1 MTGTNDAT
9 TAVARDYPQGMSRG
23 DEAAEATLFEG
34 ETSRLVRVQADRQV
48 LRREWRV
55 PAEPALFVALAR
67 EVELG
72 PRLPAGFLS
81 PRRMVREPQPGVEY
95 EDVGL
100 DPLLVA
106 PLPAQT
112 VLRVGLRVAEI
123 LGELHARDLLHLELQ
138 PAHIFTDARHADVR
152 LLGGPALREV
162 GALPVG
168 LSVAVDHAAPEQL
181 GRADLAIGPHTD
193 LYALGACLYQLLTG
207 AAPFASADPLERV
220 HGHMA
225 RVPVAPER
233 LVDDVPPALSQVVLK
248 LLAKAP
254 EARYASAASVAH
266 DLRRIL
272 VALDGDDPLVDF
284 VAGRRDRGG
293 RFSLPERLYG
303 RDDEV
308 AALRQAAE
316 RVRKGGTEVVLVRGA
331 AGVGKT
337 ALVHVLQSSMRALGG
352 RFYAGK
358 FDQLRQAK
366 PYDAFIQALRPAVLR
381 LLAQS
386 DGHVGRWRA
395 ELTTALGPLGQL
407 AVDVLPEL
415 ELVLGPQPPVSP
427 LPPAEGQAR
436 FEAVFIRLLQALTYD
451 GKPLALFLDDL
462 QWADPGSLRLL
473 RALATDPATHH
484 LLLLGAYRGG
494 EVEADHPLRTTWSQ
508 IEAAGA
514 RVTALL
520 VRPLD
525 PSQMTR
531 MVADALGD
539 QPERVAALAALL
551 WEKTR
556 GNPFFAGQLLRSFA
570 QRGALRWDDDA
581 ERWSWYVGAVQPVDI
596 RDDVVAFLDGRLDDL
611 GAGERE
617 LLQVASCLGNRVR
630 GDALAW
636 AMGLT
641 RAALRAQLAPLI
653 DAGLLVGVDDGVRF
667 IHDRVQQAALAS
679 IPADAR
685 PALHLRIGLALH
697 RGLGPAALDDRLFEV
712 AAQLGLGLPAL
723 PDPAQRRSIAHLEL
737 RAALRAAAA
746 AAHDSARVYAEAA
759 VAAAGESAWADEPS
773 LALSSHLAAIEA
785 GYATGDYARAESLA
799 AVALARAPDL
809 LGRVRVA
816 RQQIA
821 LYAIQSDQMPRALDT
836 ALAIL
841 ERLGV
846 PLPRTA
852 DEIAEETARLQ
863 RELRFSPAEIE
874 ALAEQP
880 DLVDP
885 RLSAVVEVLGDIIGP
900 TYWTRPELLRPVV
913 LTMIAVARSHGVSA
927 PIAYGCCLNGL
938 LLCSA
943 LELEAGH
950 AFGRLAQRLA
960 ARFDD
965 LQIRCRVIKVFGSHI
980 QVWKEPLPRAIE
992 SLRRA
997 YELGR
1002 ETGAHEYVGYGG
1014 AELCIYTLLR
1024 GTPLPELLATA
1035 VPVAAEIR
1043 KIRQDLANFYLALAL
1058 QTAAN
1063 LRGEASDPLRLDGA
1077 AIDRERDLAV
1087 FGASNYRMLLFC
1099 LHMFEAMLALYFG
1112 DPMAAEASSRAADEY
1127 LDGVVGILYPAVH
1140 RFHGALARLGAR
1152 AAGDGALDVAAE
1164 LADDA
1169 PLVRWAESAPE
1180 TFAHKLA
1187 LVRAEAARV
1196 SGADDEASRGYDRA
1210 IDLASAHGF
1219 VHEAG
1224 LASRLAAAHHRAAGR
1239 PRVAAAYAREASDRY
1254 AAWGATALVAE
1265 LAGAWPELRRA
1276 SAPVASD
1283 SIDLLAV
1290 IRASQAIS
1298 RELDE
1303 ARIVDVTMATAL
1315 RIAGAEHG
1323 WLLRREAEG
1332 WRVWARGGAEAEH
1345 FMCEPSPLG
1354 GDPGDPPAAIIHYTA
1369 RTRAPVIVADA
1380 ALDPRFG
1387 DDPVVRLR
1395 GTRAAACV
1403 PVLFHG
1409 ELAGALH
1416 VEHNSLPGAFTAES
1430 VRVLE
1435 VLAAQA
1441 AISVQNARLVAEAQ
1455 RQRRELEDYSR
1466 TLEAR
1471 VAERTRELLLA
1482 KELAEAATE
1491 AKSSFLTTMSH
1502 EIRTPLNGILGMAG
1516 LLVAVRGL
1524 PAQAQTYAQTIK
1536 KSGDILLSLV
1546 NDILDFSKI
1555 EAGKLELEHAAF
1567 SPRDCVEEVADIV
1580 AGMAREKAI
1589 DLAAIVAHDVPA
1601 AVLGDPVRLRQILLN
1616 LATNALKFTPRGGE
1630 VAIRCEPVPGDIL
1643 IFRVRDTGIGIPAD
1657 RLHRLFHAFSQVD
1670 SSTTRR
1676 FGGTGLGLAIC
1687 RRLSEAMGGSID
1699 VVSEPGRG
1707 SEFRARLPLPR
1718 TATAASLPSRAEPV
1732 SAWLQLRS
1740 ASQREALRE
1749 LLRADGVAVHEGEDP
1764 PVGRAVRFVDA
1775 DGGPAQPGLVAVDP
1789 WLRDDADGALAA
1801 PLRRAQVRAALAH
1814 ALGEPLPAR
1823 ADGEGGPDERVR
1835 AERRRRKILVV
1846 EDNAFNQIVATHLLD
1861 HLGYGHEVAGS
1872 GAEALEKA
1880 AGTAYDLILMDY
1892 QMPEMDGIET
1902 TRRIRGGASLNA
1914 ATPILGLTA
1923 AASGADARRC
1933 LAAGMAEVLTK
1944 PLPMHVLEEA
1954 LARHLEGRG
1963 DAPAVPAPAPEPAAV
1978 APAVPEATPA
1988 VPALELAA
1996 ASASAPA
2003 PEVDADELAG
2013 VLSQLHA
2020 MAGSDADELRELSG
2034 LLGDSLRRASEGLA
2048 AALADASRSQLR
2060 LHAHTLKGTAA
2071 TAGFAAIAEAAG
2083 RLEAASARAPLGD
2096 LRADIDLLDTAV
2108 RRAITALR
2116 ARLPDRV
2123 PHA

>member
-1 MTGTNDAT
+1 
-9 TAVARDYPQGMSRG
+9 MSRAG
-23 DEAAEATLFEG
+23 EAVEVTLFEG
-34 ETSRLVRVQADRQV
+34 ETSRLVRVRGGRPV

-55 PAEPALFVALAR
+55 PVDASLVAALAR

-72 PRLPAGFLS
+72 EQLPAGFMK
-81 PRRMVREPQPGVEY
+81 PRRMVREPRPAVEY
-95 EDVGL
+95 DDFGL
-100 DPLLVA
+100 DPLA
-106 PLPAQT
+106 TASLPASA
-112 VLRVGLRVAEI
+112 VVRVGLRVAEI
-123 LGELHARDLLHLELQ
+123 LGELHARGLLHLELQ
-138 PAHIFTDARHADVR
+138 PPHIFADAGHDEVR
-152 LLGGPALREV
+152 LLGGPALREPGAPV
-162 GALPVG
+162 AALP
-168 LSVAVDHAAPEQL
+168 VAVDHAAPEQL
-181 GRADLAIGPHTD
+181 GRADLVIGPHTD

-207 AAPFASADPLERV
+207 VAPFASDDLLERV

-225 RVPVAPER
+225 RAPIAPER
-233 LVDDVPPALSQVVLK
+233 LADDVPPALSQVVLK
-248 LLAKAP
+248 LLAKSP
-254 EARYASAASVAH
+254 DARYASAASVAH
-266 DLRRIL
+266 DLRRIRA
-272 VALDGDDPLVDF
+272 ALTGDAPLVDF
-284 VAGRRDRGG
+284 IPGRRDRGG
-293 RFSLPERLYG
+293 RFSLPDRLYG
-303 RDDEV
+303 RDVEV
-308 AALRQAAE
+308 AALRQAGE
-316 RVRKGGTEVVLVRGA
+316 RAVHGGTEVVLVRGA

-337 ALVHVLQSSMRALGG
+337 ALVHALHTAMHALGG
-352 RFYAGK
+352 RFFAGK
-358 FDQLRQAK
+358 FDQTRQAK
-366 PYDAFIQALRPAVLR
+366 PYDAYIQALRPAVLR

-386 DGHVGRWRA
+386 DAFVGHWRTVVTA
-395 ELTTALGPLGQL
+395 ALGPHAQL
-407 AVDVLPEL
+407 VVEVLPEL
-415 ELVLGPQPPVSP
+415 ELVLGPQPPVST
-427 LPPAEGQAR
+427 LPPAEAQAR
-436 FEAVFIRLLQALTYD
+436 FEAVFIHLLQALTYD
-451 GKPLALFLDDL
+451 GRPLALFLDDL
-462 QWADPGSLRLL
+462 QWADSGSLRLL
-473 RALATDPATHH
+473 RALATDPGTHH

-494 EVEADHPLRTTWSQ
+494 DVEADHPLRIALSQ
-508 IEAAGA
+508 IEATGA

-520 VRPLD
+520 IRPLD
-525 PSQMTR
+525 PSQMQR

-539 QPERVAALAALL
+539 QPERVAPLATLL

-581 ERWSWYVGAVQPVDI
+581 ERWRWREGAVQPVDI

-611 GAGERE
+611 GGDERE
-617 LLQVASCLGNRVR
+617 LLQVAACLGSRVR
-630 GDALAW
+630 SDALAW
-636 AMGLT
+636 ALGLT
-641 RAALRAQLAPLI
+641 AAALQATLAPLV
-653 DAGLLVGVDDGVRF
+653 DAGLLVATDDGVRF

-679 IPADAR
+679 IPVDAR

-697 RGLGPAALDDRLFEV
+697 RGLGPGALEERLFEV
-712 AAQLGLGLPAL
+712 AVQLGLGLPAL
-723 PDPAQRRSIAHLEL
+723 LDPAQRRQIAHLEL

-759 VAAAGESAWADEPS
+759 VAAAGEAAWCDDPE
-773 LALSSHLAAIEA
+773 LALNAHLAAVEA
-785 GYATGDYARAESLA
+785 GYATGDYARAEALA

-821 LYAIQSDQMPRALDT
+821 LYAIQSDQMPRAIDT

-841 ERLGV
+841 DRLGV

-852 DEIAEETARLQ
+852 AELAGETERLQ
-863 RELRFSPAEIE
+863 RELRFTPAEID
-874 ALAEQP
+874 ALAERP

-900 TYWTRPELLRPVV
+900 TYWTRPELLRPII

-943 LELEAGH
+943 LELDAGH

-980 QVWKEPLPRAIE
+980 QVWKEPLPQAIAT
-992 SLRRA
+992 LRRA

-1014 AELCIYTLLR
+1014 AEFCIYTLLR
-1024 GTPLPELLATA
+1024 GTPLPELLA
-1035 VPVAAEIR
+1035 AAEPIAAELR

-1063 LRGEASDPLRLDGA
+1063 LRGEAQDPLRLDGA
-1077 AIDRERDLAV
+1077 VLDRERALAA
-1087 FGASNYRMLLFC
+1087 FRASNYRMLLFC
-1099 LHMFEAMLALYFG
+1099 LHMFEAMLALHFG
-1112 DPMAAEASSRAADEY
+1112 DSEAAGRSSRAADEF

-1140 RFHGALARLGAR
+1140 RFHDLLARLGVRR
-1152 AAGDGALDVAAE
+1152 AGAGAADLAVE
-1164 LADDA
+1164 LEGDA
-1169 PLVRWAESAPE
+1169 PLVRWAGSAPE

-1196 SGADDEASRGYDRA
+1196 RGADDEASRGYDRA
-1210 IDLASAHGF
+1210 IDLANAHGF

-1224 LASRLAAAHHRAAGR
+1224 LACRLAAAHHGAAGR
-1239 PRVAAAYAREASDRY
+1239 SRVAAAYAREASDRH
-1254 AAWGATALVAE
+1254 AAWGATAIVAG
-1265 LAGAWPELRRA
+1265 LAGAWPELRRTA
-1276 SAPVASD
+1276 APATGE
-1283 SIDLLAV
+1283 SIDVLAV

-1303 ARIVDVTMATAL
+1303 ARIVDATMATAV
-1315 RIAGAEHG
+1315 RIAGAERG
-1323 WLLRREAEG
+1323 WLLRREPDG
-1332 WRVWARGGAEAEH
+1332 WRVWARGGVEDEQ

-1354 GDPGDPPAAIIHYTA
+1354 GDPGDPPAAIIQYTA

-1403 PVLFHG
+1403 PFLLHG
-1409 ELAGALH
+1409 ELTGALH

-1441 AISVQNARLVAEAQ
+1441 AISVKNARLVAEA
-1455 RQRRELEDYSR
+1455 REQRRVLEEYSR

-1471 VAERTRELLLA
+1471 VLERTRELRHA
-1482 KELAEAATE
+1482 KEVAEAATV

-1516 LLVAVRGL
+1516 LLVTVRGL
-1524 PAQAQTYAQTIK
+1524 PPQAHTYAQTIK

-1555 EAGKLELEHAAF
+1555 EAGKLELETAAF
-1567 SPRDCVEEVADIV
+1567 SPRECVEEVADIV
-1580 AGMAREKAI
+1580 AGMAREQAI

-1601 AVLGDPVRLRQILLN
+1601 GVLGDATRLRQILLN

-1630 VAIRCEPVPGDIL
+1630 VALRCEPGPGDML
-1643 IFRVRDTGIGIPAD
+1643 TFRVRDTGIGIPAD
-1657 RLHRLFHAFSQVD
+1657 RQHRLFHAFSQVD

-1687 RRLSEAMGGSID
+1687 RRLSEAMSGRIE

-1707 SEFRARLPLPR
+1707 SEFCVALPLP
-1718 TATAASLPSRAEPV
+1718 AVAAAAPGPARERPV
-1732 SAWLQLRS
+1732 IAWVQLRS
-1740 ASQREALRE
+1740 AGQREALRE
-1749 LLRADGVAVHEGEDP
+1749 LLRADGVEVHEGDRAP
-1764 PVGRAVRFVDA
+1764 SGRAIRFVDA
-1775 DGGPAQPGLVAVDP
+1775 DDDAAQQPDVVTVAP
-1789 WLRDDADGALAA
+1789 WLRDDADVALGA
-1801 PLRRAQVRAALAH
+1801 PLRRAQVRAALAR
-1814 ALGEPLPAR
+1814 ALGEAAPVSPGG
-1823 ADGEGGPDERVR
+1823 DGGPDERLR
-1835 AERRRRKILVV
+1835 AARARRKILVV
-1846 EDNAFNQIVATHLLD
+1846 EDNTFNQIVATHLLD

-1872 GAEALEKA
+1872 GAEALEKTT
-1880 AGTAYDLILMDY
+1880 GTVYDLILMDY

-1902 TRRIRGGASLNA
+1902 TRRIRGGGSPNA
-1914 ATPILGLTA
+1914 GTPILGLTA

-1933 LAAGMAEVLTK
+1933 LDAGMAEVLTK
-1944 PLPMHVLEEA
+1944 PLPMHLLEGA
-1954 LARHLEGRG
+1954 LARHLEGAGLVGAREPELA
-1963 DAPAVPAPAPEPAAV
+1963 DEPAIMATSGPGLGADELA
-1978 APAVPEATPA
+1978 APITTSGPGLAD
-1988 VPALELAA
+1988 ELAA
-1996 ASASAPA
+1996 APPPGLELA
-2003 PEVDADELAG
+2003 ADELAG

-2034 LLGDSLRRASEGLA
+2034 LLGDSLRGSSEGLV
-2048 AALADASRSQLR
+2048 AALADASRPQLR

-2071 TAGFAAIAEAAG
+2071 TAGFAAIAATAA
-2083 RLEAASARAPLGD
+2083 RVEAASASAALAD
-2096 LRADIDLLDTAV
+2096 LRADIDHLAVAV
-2108 RRAITALR
+2108 RAAITALR